1 MSIALSPRDPDPKML
16 FRKWKREYSAIL
28 DTIST
33 IENNVAALKE
43 QKQRIAPVM
52 SLVVDWLDK
61 NAGPQYNGV

>member
-1 MSIALSPRDPDPKML
+1 ML
-16 FRKWKREYSAIL
+16 FRKWKRDYSAIL